1 MKTTTWLAL
10 RIAAAVALVV
20 VPFGYAI
27 TGVHPDV
34 LMGAGC
40 GLAVGVGVGLRGGVR
55 GGAGTGILIGSVVG
69 IAVALIAGSFSG
81 NRWGLLGPPV
91 LALAVGMID
100 GLGGSSLSGYRD
112 VCRETFIMAVL
123 LTVGFFPAQVAQDL
137 FSHLRAEGVLSFEG
151 ASLVL
156 PLLAM
161 PYIAL
166 LAGLL
171 SHRREGWR
179 DARPPWLLLLGAAVP
194 PALLVYLVATGVLE
208 EGRGYSGIRLIGV
221 IASLVIFTMVVYP
234 GAAFLLGRA
243 ATRWLQPRLRVYGR
257 LADYLRVMWVPIGGF
272 AVGYLTIIVL
282 FAGFYGMLERFS
294 PGAFADA
301 GTRVADWLSFSFF
314 TALAQDYAAIV
325 PVSIAARA
333 LVGAHLILS
342 VGWALVLFAAVMSS
356 IQPRLDRIA
365 RRHAEEGGD

>member
-1 MKTTTWLAL
+1 MATAVWLAL
-10 RIAAAVALVV
+10 RIAAAIALVV

-27 TGVHPDV
+27 TAVHSDV

-40 GLAVGVGVGLRGGVR
+40 GLAVGVGVGLRGGAR
-55 GGAGTGILIGSVVG
+55 GGAWTGILIGSVVG
-69 IAVALIAGSFSG
+69 ITVALIAGLIPG
-81 NRWGLLGPPV
+81 NGWGVLGPPA
-91 LALAVGMID
+91 LALAIGMID

-123 LTVGFFPAQVAQDL
+123 LTLGFFPGWVALGML
-137 FSHLRAEGVLSFEG
+137 FALRAAGILSLDG
-151 ASLVL
+151 AALVV
-156 PLLAM
+156 PVLAM
-161 PYIAL
+161 PWVAL

-179 DARPPWLLLLGAAVP
+179 DTRPPWLLVVGAALPV
-194 PALLVYLVATGVLE
+194 ALLVYLAATGAIVE
-208 EGRGYSGIRLIGV
+208 VRGFSGIRLIGE
-221 IASLVIFTMVVYP
+221 IASLLFWGALVYP
-234 GAAFLLGRA
+234 AAAFLLGRA
-243 ATRWLQPRLRVYGR
+243 VTRWLQPRLRVYAR

-282 FAGFYGMLERFS
+282 FAGFYGMLERFQ
-294 PGAFADA
+294 PGAFSSA
-301 GTRVADWLSFSFF
+301 GTGVVDWLSFAFF
-314 TALAQDYAAIV
+314 NALAQDYAAIV
-325 PVSIAARA
+325 PVSVAARA

-365 RRHAEEGGD
+365 RRHAEEGED